1 MRMKGKTLRGSYT
14 IEAAVLVP
22 LALGLVLFVISCSLF
37 LHDRV
42 SACAWVHE
50 AAVWEGFQKREE
62 GSRNFSAKV
71 LVTEVEEAM
80 TRRGKE
86 ITVACQ
92 GNEWFLPSFVRDL
105 FTLETFY
112 VEETEHVRSVYGEE
126 EVRRRGFLEGVYAD
140 GSDLQEREGP

>member
-86 ITVACQ
+86 
-92 GNEWFLPSFVRDL
+92 G
-105 FTLETFY
+105 
-112 VEETEHVRSVYGEE
+112 
-126 EVRRRGFLEGVYAD
+126 RRRGFLEGVYAD